1 MLPIRQSIFIY
12 LCLLIIPKS
21 ISSANI
27 KKYVC
32 QNGITYHEICAFLND
47 IKAFLNVERFKGFE
61 EIISTKIDKTKIMNG
76 LTNELIN
83 CKGFWSDNT
92 TIGLNIASIVAR
104 FYRLD
109 TQQCYSNINYLKQ
122 RLLQF
127 LSDAHVTIINN
138 DSPLPQ
144 AMEAAFQQSEN
155 SLEEQRKDAV
165 IKVRR
170 SLLLTLHKVKTF
182 KEFKKRLIISLF
194 MRVLN
199 LKRMKIL
206 LVRKS
211 MKKLWNFQRD

>member
-1 MLPIRQSIFIY
+1 M
-12 LCLLIIPKS
+12 
-21 ISSANI
+21 
-27 KKYVC
+27 
-32 QNGITYHEICAFLND
+32 
-47 IKAFLNVERFKGFE
+47 
-61 EIISTKIDKTKIMNG
+61 
-76 LTNELIN
+76 
-83 CKGFWSDNT
+83 
-92 TIGLNIASIVAR
+92 AR

-127 LSDAHVTIINN
+127 LSDAHITIINN
-138 DSPLPQ
+138 DTALPQ
-144 AMEAAFQQSEN
+144 AMEDAFQQSEN

-211 MKKLWNFQRD
+211 MKKLWNFLRD